1 MTLSRRQIER
11 NFIMCNFGWT
21 CGTSMFTEGIIC
33 LLALLED
40 HVDERP
46 AELFMESGK
55 GQLNS
60 ELIYEVMISYLLQK
74 HS

>member
-1 MTLSRRQIER
+1 
-11 NFIMCNFGWT
+11 MCNFGWT

-40 HVDERP
+40 HVDERS
-46 AELFMESGK
+46 AELFMETGK

-60 ELIYEVMISYLLQK
+60 ELIYEVMIS
-74 HS
+74 

>member
-1 MTLSRRQIER
+1 
-11 NFIMCNFGWT
+11 
-21 CGTSMFTEGIIC
+21 MFTEGIIC

-55 GQLNS
+55 GQL
-60 ELIYEVMISYLLQK
+60 ISK
-74 HS
+74 RPFGVFKSPKIDVA